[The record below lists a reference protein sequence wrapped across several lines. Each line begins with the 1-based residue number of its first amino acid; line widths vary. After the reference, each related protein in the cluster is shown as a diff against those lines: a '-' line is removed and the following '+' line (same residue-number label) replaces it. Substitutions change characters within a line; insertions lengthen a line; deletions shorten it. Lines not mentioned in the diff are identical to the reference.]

1 MDKKV
6 PSLRFNGFEDE
17 WEQQLFKDIY
27 VLGKS
32 GGTPLTTNKKYY
44 SGNIPFLTIKDITN
58 SEKLIKN
65 TEKRISEEGLNNS
78 NAWLVPRNSLNM
90 SIYASIGKIA
100 INKENLATS
109 QAIFSF
115 ILKNNKLLDFY
126 FYNLFFKNFKR
137 HWNKVLSTGTQP
149 NLSSEMVNKAK
160 IWKSSNERENIL
172 IGSIFSSLDS
182 LLLLHQQKYDF
193 LMNIKSTLLSKMFPN
208 QNSKFP
214 NIRFSEFTH
223 AWEQEVLESLF
234 DSYGGTSLEDYFD
247 NFSPYKVISIG
258 SFAENFTYRDQG
270 LRIDLNEKSSKY
282 ILKKGDL
289 AMIMNDKTPE
299 GKIIGSCLLIDK
311 DDTFIYNQRTQK
323 LSPRDD
329 KINSSF
335 AYILLNYKRNR
346 NKIIRDSQGKTQIYI
361 NWSSVKNITHKIT
374 SSLPEQQKISQLF
387 SSLDSILSLHQRKLQ
402 IIKNIKKKMLEKM
415 FV

>member
-65 TEKRISEEGLNNS
+65 TEKRISDEGLNNS

-223 AWEQEVLESLF
+223 AWEQEVLGE
-234 DSYGGTSLEDYFD
+234 YA
-247 NFSPYKVISIG
+247 
-258 SFAENFTYRDQG
+258 SFR
-270 LRIDLNEKSSKY
+270 R
-282 ILKKGDL
+282 
-289 AMIMNDKTPE
+289 
-299 GKIIGSCLLIDK
+299 
-311 DDTFIYNQRTQK
+311 
-323 LSPRDD
+323 
-329 KINSSF
+329 
-335 AYILLNYKRNR
+335 
-346 NKIIRDSQGKTQIYI
+346 
-361 NWSSVKNITHKIT
+361 
-374 SSLPEQQKISQLF
+374 
-387 SSLDSILSLHQRKLQ
+387 
-402 IIKNIKKKMLEKM
+402 
-415 FV
+415 